1 MKILLLGLG
10 RANLPVARYLV
21 QKGEG
26 VFFYDENMDGLSEP
40 AQQLISDGHVK
51 VHDDEQYDVV
61 VTSPGFPP
69 DKAICKTMEEK
80 GVPIIDEIEFAYREL
95 GRPRT
100 IAVTGTNGKSTT
112 AALISNILDMVH
124 IKNFL
129 GGNIAPGKPFSQAL
143 FGEKCEYYVLEVSS
157 FQLMRINKFRPY
169 VAVFTNISI
178 DHLNWHKDFDEYKTA
193 KLRIFLN
200 QTEDDFAV
208 LNYDDEWV
216 RSIRGGIKSRPVFF
230 GYGTT
235 EGVSINGKFHYED
248 SELFSSEDLPLVG
261 KHNIMNMAAAIAVA
275 KILNIDD
282 VGIERGIKAFSSL
295 SHRLED
301 LGFIHGIRYINNSM
315 CTNATAAIASFR
327 ALEGPRVVILGGK
340 HKGDEGERYFDVL
353 MKEAKACV
361 ILGENAHFIACH
373 FQAKGYKQYSIAQ
386 DMKDAVNKARSYT
399 SPGDTIMLNPG
410 FASFDYFGNFEERGE
425 AFKNAA
431 RKD

>member
-1 MKILLLGLG
+1 MKVLLLGLG

-21 QKGEG
+21 QKGAD
-26 VFFYDENMDGLSEP
+26 VFFYDENMEGLSES
-40 AQQLISDGHVK
+40 AQQLINDGQVK
-51 VHDDEQYDVV
+51 VHGAEQYDVI

-69 DKAICKTMEEK
+69 DKAICKTMEEQ
-80 GVPIIDEIEFAYREL
+80 GVPIMDEIEFAYREL
-95 GRPRT
+95 GHPRT

-112 AALISNILDMVH
+112 AALISSILNIAH

-129 GGNIAPGKPFSQAL
+129 GGNISPGKPFSEAL
-143 FGEKCEYYVLEVSS
+143 FGAKCAYYVLEVSS
-157 FQLMRINKFRPY
+157 FQLTRINEFRPY
-169 VAVFTNISI
+169 VAVFTNMSI
-178 DHLNWHKDFDEYKTA
+178 DHLNWHKDLDEYKTA
-193 KLRIFLN
+193 KLRIFSN

-216 RSIRGGIKSRPVFF
+216 RNIGGGIRSRPVFF
-230 GYGTT
+230 DYGTKQ
-235 EGVSINGKFHYED
+235 GVSINGKFHYED
-248 SELFSSEDLPLVG
+248 RELFSNEALPLVG
-261 KHNIMNMAAAIAVA
+261 RHNFMNVAAAIAVA

-282 VGIERGIKAFSSL
+282 VEIESGVKAFSSL

-301 LGFIHGIRYINNSM
+301 LGLIHGLRYINNSM

-340 HKGDEGERYFDVL
+340 HKGDEGKAYFEVL

-361 ILGENAHFIACH
+361 ILGENAGFIAQH
-373 FQAKGYKQYSIAQ
+373 FKAHGYEPYSIAQ
-386 DMKDAVNKARSYT
+386 NMDDAVKKARNYACS
-399 SPGDTIMLNPG
+399 GDTIMLNPG

>member
-1 MKILLLGLG
+1 MKVLLLGLG

-21 QKGEG
+21 EKGED
-26 VFFYDENMDGLSEP
+26 VFFYDENVDGLSQP
-40 AQQLISDGHVK
+40 TQQMINEGQVK
-51 VHDDEQYDVV
+51 KHGNEKYDIVI
-61 VTSPGFPP
+61 TSPGFPP
-69 DKAICKTMEEK
+69 DKTICKTMEEK

-95 GRPRT
+95 DCPRT

-112 AALISNILDMVH
+112 AALISRILDTAH

-157 FQLMRINKFRPY
+157 FQLLRIDNFRPY
-169 VAVFTNISI
+169 VAVFTNMSI
-178 DHLNWHKDFDEYKTA
+178 DHLNWHKDLDEYKTA
-193 KLRIFLN
+193 KLRIFSN

-216 RSIRGGIKSRPVFF
+216 RSIGGGIKSRPVFF
-230 GYGTT
+230 GYGTVK
-235 EGVSINGKFHYED
+235 GVSINGKFHYRD
-248 SELFSSEDLPLVG
+248 RVLFSSQGLPLVG
-261 KHNIMNMAAAIAVA
+261 KHNLMNIAAAIAVA
-275 KILNIDD
+275 KILNVGD
-282 VGIERGIKAFSSL
+282 VDIEKGIKAFSSL

-301 LGFIHGIRYINNSM
+301 LGLIHGIRYINNSM
-315 CTNATAAIASFR
+315 CTNATAAIVSFR

-340 HKGDEGERYFDVL
+340 HKGDEGETYFDVL
-353 MKEAKACV
+353 TREAKACV
-361 ILGENAHFIACH
+361 ILGENAGFIVQHFKKH
-373 FQAKGYKQYSIAQ
+373 GYQQYTIAQ
-386 DMKDAVNKARSYT
+386 DMVDAVKKARNYAG
-399 SPGDTIMLNPG
+399 PGDTIMLNPG